1 MQQFE
6 YKVVPAPRRGE
17 KTKTARTTP
26 DRFAHALTLLMND
39 LGRDG
44 WDYIRADTLPCDER
58 IGLTGRTTTFQ
69 NMLVFRRALIAAV
82 PQIEP
87 PARLAVT
94 SAPAERTMAEYAS
107 LTAKPAPQADARP
120 EHRPPLT
127 ADAPSGDAPRIAL
140 VSSIPAPGP
149 SVGPASGNG
158 LAKP

>member
-87 PARLAVT
+87 PTRLAVT
-94 SAPAERTMAEYAS
+94 SAPAERTMAE
-107 LTAKPAPQADARP
+107 
-120 EHRPPLT
+120 
-127 ADAPSGDAPRIAL
+127 
-140 VSSIPAPGP
+140 
-149 SVGPASGNG
+149 
-158 LAKP
+158 